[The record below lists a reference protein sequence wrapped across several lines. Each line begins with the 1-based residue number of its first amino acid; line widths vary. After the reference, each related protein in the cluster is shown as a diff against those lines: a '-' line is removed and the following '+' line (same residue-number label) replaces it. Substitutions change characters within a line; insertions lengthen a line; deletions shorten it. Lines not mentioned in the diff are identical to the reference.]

1 MEGRRL
7 ARLWG
12 RGGPRSPLPQ
22 ASDMTDHPLPSSL
35 RSPDP
40 AQLLLGTAEG
50 VPLVPV
56 EAYGPDATPMMIA
69 VREPPVCGEWSYDDR
84 ELEEPGGTVLTAV
97 MRPGGGPAPIAPQ
110 VPDPVRPPESPVT
123 RVAPTPGELV
133 APASAIPAPTTP
145 APATPTP
152 PPAATPTDPF
162 SLACARIETLAN
174 ALRYDEAVQ
183 AVRELDQ
190 LRPDA
195 PEIALYTGVIAC
207 RRARWRDAVA
217 PLRAATGRLPDHA
230 GAHYHLGEALNKCD
244 DLPGA
249 LVAYQRAAE
258 LDATHWRALKGV
270 GIIYDRLGK
279 PEQAAPFYRRARD
292 AQRA

>member
-1 MEGRRL
+1 MAPP
-7 ARLWG
+7 ARLV
-12 RGGPRSPLPQ
+12 
-22 ASDMTDHPLPSSL
+22 DMTDFPLPTAP
-35 RSPDP
+35 RSHDP
-40 AQLLLGTAEG
+40 AQLLLGAAEG

-56 EAYGPDATPMMIA
+56 EAYGPDATPMMTA

-97 MRPGGGPAPIAPQ
+97 
-110 VPDPVRPPESPVT
+110 VRPTETPFKPVT
-123 RVAPTPGELV
+123 RAPAAMVAPSPAAPATTAAPTPV
-133 APASAIPAPTTP
+133 STP
-145 APATPTP
+145 APAPVAP
-152 PPAATPTDPF
+152 DSDPF
-162 SLACARIETLAN
+162 HLACVRIETLAN

-183 AVRELDQ
+183 ALRELDQ

-207 RRARWRDAVA
+207 RRARWKDAVG
-217 PLRAATGRLPDHA
+217 PLRTATGRLPDHA

-244 DLPGA
+244 DLAGA

-258 LDATHWRALKGV
+258 LDPTHWRALKGV

>member
-1 MEGRRL
+1 MAPP
-7 ARLWG
+7 ARL
-12 RGGPRSPLPQ
+12 L
-22 ASDMTDHPLPSSL
+22 DMTDFPLPTAP
-35 RSPDP
+35 RSHDP
-40 AQLLLGTAEG
+40 AQLLLGAAEG

-97 MRPGGGPAPIAPQ
+97 VRPDAVAPPIAAPAPAPMRPAEAP
-110 VPDPVRPPESPVT
+110 ST
-123 RVAPTPGELV
+123 RH
-133 APASAIPAPTTP
+133 APASAVTVTPVPA
-145 APATPTP
+145 APTPTP
-152 PPAATPTDPF
+152 TAAPSDPF
-162 SLACARIETLAN
+162 RLACARIETLAN
-174 ALRYDEAVQ
+174 ALRYDAAVQ
-183 AVRELDQ
+183 ALRELDQ

-207 RRARWRDAVA
+207 RRAKWKDAVA
-217 PLRAATGRLPDHA
+217 PLRTAAERLPDHA

-244 DLPGA
+244 DLAGA

-258 LDATHWRALKGV
+258 LDPTHWRALKGV
-270 GIIYDRLGK
+270 GIVYDRLGK

>member
-1 MEGRRL
+1 MEGRQL
-7 ARLWG
+7 ARLS
-12 RGGPRSPLPQ
+12 GGGGAWLPPPQ

-40 AQLLLGTAEG
+40 AQLLLGAAEG

-56 EAYGPDATPMMIA
+56 EAHGPDATPLLTA

-97 MRPGGGPAPIAPQ
+97 MRPGTSSRLSSMP
-110 VPDPVRPPESPVT
+110 
-123 RVAPTPGELV
+123 APTP
-133 APASAIPAPTTP
+133 APAPVPTPAPTPAPTTVP
-145 APATPTP
+145 APMPAPVVPTTP
-152 PPAATPTDPF
+152 PTDPF
-162 SLACARIETLAN
+162 HVACARIETLAN
-174 ALRYDEAVQ
+174 TLRYDEAVQ
-183 AVRELDQ
+183 ALIELDL

-207 RRARWRDAVA
+207 RRACWKDAIT
-217 PLRAATGRLPDHA
+217 PLRTATERLPDHA

-249 LVAYQRAAE
+249 LVAYQRAAD
-258 LDATHWRALKGV
+258 LDPTHWRALKGV
-270 GIIYDRLGK
+270 GIIYDRLGR

-292 AQRA
+292 AQRP